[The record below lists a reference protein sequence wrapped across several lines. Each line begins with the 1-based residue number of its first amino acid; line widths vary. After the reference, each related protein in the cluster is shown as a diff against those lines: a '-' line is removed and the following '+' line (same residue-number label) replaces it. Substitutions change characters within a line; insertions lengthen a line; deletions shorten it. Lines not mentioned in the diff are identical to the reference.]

1 VIIFWE
7 YTMKSIFFFL
17 ICLFGLLQISTA
29 QERIAVLPFRNMDGL
44 LSLTPLCAKLA
55 DTVAAELAKT
65 DPQEKYIHV
74 VPSDSVN
81 EVLASL
87 NLDPQNPQYDSD
99 MWKAVAMLN
108 ITRVVSGGFN
118 LQGDK
123 LLVNAYIY
131 EVTTKLA
138 DPTHQAKN
146 LFKPKDQIMEIIPKI
161 IKKLSPAFVR

>member
-1 VIIFWE
+1 MKLFSFVITVMMLSANI
-7 YTMKSIFFFL
+7 L
-17 ICLFGLLQISTA
+17 VA

-44 LSLTPLCAKLA
+44 LSLTPLCSQLA
-55 DTVAAELAKT
+55 DTVAVELAKT
-65 DPQEKYIHV
+65 DPQEKFIHV

-108 ITRVVSGGFN
+108 IRRVVSGGFN

-123 LLVNAYIY
+123 LLVNVYIY
-131 EVTTKLA
+131 EVTTKLPDA
-138 DPTHQAKN
+138 VNQAKN

-161 IKKLSPAFVR
+161 IKKISPAFVR

>member
-1 VIIFWE
+1 
-7 YTMKSIFFFL
+7 MKSIFFFL

>member
-1 VIIFWE
+1 
-7 YTMKSIFFFL
+7 MKSILLFL
-17 ICLFGLLQISTA
+17 ISLFGFLQTASA

-55 DTVAAELAKT
+55 DTVAIELTKT
-65 DPQEKYIHV
+65 DPQEKFIHV

-131 EVTTKLA
+131 EVSTKLA

-146 LFKPKDQIMEIIPKI
+146 LFKPKEQIMEIIPKI
-161 IKKLSPAFVR
+161 IKKISPAFVR

>member
-1 VIIFWE
+1 
-7 YTMKSIFFFL
+7 MKSILLFL
-17 ICLFGLLQISTA
+17 ISLFGFLQTASA

-55 DTVAAELAKT
+55 DTVAIELTKT
-65 DPQEKYIHV
+65 DPQEKFIHV

-131 EVTTKLA
+131 EVSTKLT

-146 LFKPKDQIMEIIPKI
+146 LFKPKEQIMEIIPKI
-161 IKKLSPAFVR
+161 IKKISPAFVR

>member
-1 VIIFWE
+1 
-7 YTMKSIFFFL
+7 MKTILLFL
-17 ICLFGLLQISTA
+17 ISLFGFLQTASA

-55 DTVAAELAKT
+55 DTVAIELTKT
-65 DPQEKYIHV
+65 DPQEKFIHV

-131 EVTTKLA
+131 EVSTKLA

-146 LFKPKDQIMEIIPKI
+146 LFKPKEQIMEIIPKI
-161 IKKLSPAFVR
+161 IKKISPAFVR